1 MDLHK
6 IYLHI
11 YIELEEQDDVIRLEN
26 PSCFS
31 ITESF
36 KNSSKSKK
44 ILKLNLSNMRWRMMV
59 AVTALKF
66 SFRKETGMK
75 TSQKETSATTDQ
87 MIRTSTTNKATIN
100 LQVAQLR
107 DLSCIYQDF
116 QIMLSKVIL
125 RNSAPKLAAN
135 L

>member
-1 MDLHK
+1 M
-6 IYLHI
+6 
-11 YIELEEQDDVIRLEN
+11 
-26 PSCFS
+26 
-31 ITESF
+31 
-36 KNSSKSKK
+36 
-44 ILKLNLSNMRWRMMV
+44 

-87 MIRTSTTNKATIN
+87 MTRTSTTNKATIN

-125 RNSAPKLAAN
+125 RNSAPKLAAS

>member
-44 ILKLNLSNMRWRMMV
+44 ILKLNLSNMKWRMMV

-75 TSQKETSATTDQ
+75 TS
-87 MIRTSTTNKATIN
+87 
-100 LQVAQLR
+100 
-107 DLSCIYQDF
+107 
-116 QIMLSKVIL
+116 
-125 RNSAPKLAAN
+125 
-135 L
+135 

>member
-1 MDLHK
+1 
-6 IYLHI
+6 
-11 YIELEEQDDVIRLEN
+11 
-26 PSCFS
+26 
-31 ITESF
+31 
-36 KNSSKSKK
+36 
-44 ILKLNLSNMRWRMMV
+44 MRWRMMV

-87 MIRTSTTNKATIN
+87 MTRTSTTNKATIN

-125 RNSAPKLAAN
+125 RNSAPKLAAS

>member
-1 MDLHK
+1 MDHHR

-31 ITESF
+31 IIESF
-36 KNSSKSKK
+36 KNSSKLKK

-59 AVTALKF
+59 AGTALKF

-75 TSQKETSATTDQ
+75 TSQKETLVTTDQ
-87 MIRTSTTNKATIN
+87 MTRTSTTNKAIIN
-100 LQVAQLR
+100 LQVVQLR
-107 DLSCIYQDF
+107 ALSCIYQDF
-116 QIMLSKVIL
+116 QIMLSKVTS
-125 RNSAPKLAAN
+125 RNSVPKLVTG